1 MASDVPI
8 PDAPAPAED
17 PLQAALDDARGE
29 RDQLRTEVSELRAE
43 LSRLRQQQAI
53 KAAAGQ
59 ATGEVVGKVALSIAM
74 GVGVRRAFERLFQ
87 AMHGGQLFPVQE
99 MADLGAAVVRR
110 LVFTQLLGTFIAV
123 LPLLL
128 LIQQNWLLTQSN
140 TRDAQHARVARS
152 THLIELLYEVD
163 CRTRL
168 GDTSCEPLAP
178 ARLRSEAARAY
189 VELERE
195 LENQHINL
203 SEARLDQVV
212 LQRVEFVGV
221 DLEAAMLIEADLRG
235 ADLTGASLA
244 YATVTDAD
252 LSDAVLA
259 GADLRSADFARA
271 ELRQVDFGKADL
283 RGANLEGAVLQGAD
297 LSQVQNLSQARV
309 SGATYTESTRF
320 PKRFKPD
327 EAGLTLKRHPRD

>member
-1 MASDVPI
+1 MAPDVP
-8 PDAPAPAED
+8 PPEEN
-17 PLQAALDDARGE
+17 PLQADLDEARGQ
-29 RDQLRTEVSELRAE
+29 RDLLRTEVSELRAE

-74 GVGVRRAFERLFQ
+74 GLGVRRAFERLFQ
-87 AMHGGQLFPVQE
+87 AMHGGDLFPVQE

-110 LVFTQLLGTFIAV
+110 MVFTQLLGTFIAV

-128 LIQQNWLLTQSN
+128 LIQQNWLLTESN

-163 CRTRL
+163 CPSRL
-168 GDTSCEPLAP
+168 GDTSCEPMAP
-178 ARLRSEAARAY
+178 ARLRSEAAKSY

-212 LQRVEFVGV
+212 LRQVDFAGV
-221 DLEAAMLIEADLRG
+221 DLEEAMLNEADLRG
-235 ADLTGASLA
+235 ADLTGAVRA
-244 YATVTDAD
+244 FATGTDAD
-252 LSDAVLA
+252 LTD
-259 GADLRSADFARA
+259 ADLADANLRGADFARA
-271 ELRQVDFGKADL
+271 ELRRVDFGQADL
-283 RGANLEGAVLQGAD
+283 RAANLEAAVLHGAD
-297 LSQVQNLSQARV
+297 LSDVQNLPQARV
-309 SGATYTESTRF
+309 SGATYSESTRF
-320 PKRFKPD
+320 PERFKPD
-327 EAGLTLKRHPRD
+327 QAGLTMERHPRD